1 MAKLP
6 VVSGEQAVHALER
19 FGGRVARRARGSH
32 IILTKPGSIY
42 TLSVPNHK
50 ELARGTLRK
59 LLRMANVSVEE
70 FISTL

>member
-6 VVSGEQAVHALER
+6 VVPGEQAVRALEK
-19 FGGRVARRARGSH
+19 FGWRVARRARGSH

-42 TLSVPNHK
+42 TLSVPDHK

-70 FISTL
+70 FISAV

>member
-19 FGGRVARRARGSH
+19 CVWRGPGRPRGSH